1 LSGAN
6 SVQRPNVV
14 PGVPL
19 NLAQPTAPGGKV
31 INPAAFNIPT
41 SGQGDLGRNAL
52 RGFGAVQWDMT
63 VRRQFHV
70 TSGLS
75 FQARVDIFNVLN
87 HPNFGSPVN
96 YLSSPQFGQAT
107 QMLSNSLGAGGQTG
121 GLSPLYQIGGPRS
134 IQLAVKLQ
142 F

>member
-1 LSGAN
+1 GALSGAN

-19 NLAQPTAPGGKV
+19 YLDQPSAPGGTV
-31 INPAAFNIPT
+31 IHSSAFSIPA
-41 SGQGDLGRNAL
+41 SGQGDLERNGL
-52 RGFGAVQWDMT
+52 RGFGAVQWDLT

-70 TSGLS
+70 TSGFLV
-75 FQARVDIFNVLN
+75 QARADIFNVLN

-107 QMLSNSLGAGGQTG
+107 QMLSNSLGAGGQ
-121 GLSPLYQIGGPRS
+121 
-134 IQLAVKLQ
+134 
-142 F
+142 